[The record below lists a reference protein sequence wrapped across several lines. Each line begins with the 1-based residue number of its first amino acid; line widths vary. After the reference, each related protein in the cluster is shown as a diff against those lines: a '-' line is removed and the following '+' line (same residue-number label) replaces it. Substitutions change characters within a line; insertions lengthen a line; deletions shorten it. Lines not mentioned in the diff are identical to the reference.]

1 MTQQCYHPRVLRCLP
16 TIALLFA
23 LGCGDNRAG
32 TAAALAID
40 PAAASVAIGRE
51 LVLTA
56 RYLAEDGSPAPSD
69 ELVWTTSD
77 AAIATVTPQT
87 DGTVL
92 VGGVALGPAVI
103 AASAPGLEAAAMI
116 SVRAAELDG
125 LALMPATPTLPVGL
139 CTTVTAIA
147 TTSDG
152 ATAPVD
158 GTRVE
163 WTSTTGVLAIA
174 ADGTICA
181 PGRGAD
187 TLHARYQG
195 RGADA
200 PVTVT
205 DPVIVLLEL
214 FSSGGELVG
223 TAQQAVAFVQRS
235 DGGFEEVTAIATWS
249 SDAPAIASVS
259 ATGLITAHAVGATT
273 IRVGFE
279 SFTASTPFEVFPPF
293 DVTPE

>member
-1 MTQQCYHPRVLRCLP
+1 MQQCYHSRVLRCLP

-40 PAAASVAIGRE
+40 PSAASVAIGRDR
-51 LVLTA
+51 VLTA
-56 RYLAEDGSPAPSD
+56 RYLAEDGTPAPSD

-77 AAIATVTPQT
+77 AAIATVTPQA

-163 WTSTTGVLAIA
+163 WTGTTGVLAIA

-187 TLHARYQG
+187 TLHAHYQG

-235 DGGFEEVTAIATWS
+235 DGGFEEVTVIATWS

-259 ATGLITAHAVGATT
+259 TTGLVTAHAIGATT